1 MDLYPQLHETA
12 QVLTQQFE
20 LIPASR
26 KQLLQQLAHYVKQK
40 LELGQ
45 LVQLNFIC
53 THNSRRSH
61 MAQLWA
67 QAAAAYYQV
76 PRVACFSGGTEATA
90 FNPGARKA
98 LQQLGFRIT
107 QHTPAPNP
115 VYHVAFGP
123 ESPVVKAWSK
133 EITDAANP
141 QDAFGAVMTC
151 SDADQNCPYLPHAEI
166 RLPLT
171 FEDPKA
177 FDGTAQEEAKY
188 LERAQQIGRE
198 LLYAFSFVKLVV

>member
-1 MDLYPQLHETA
+1 MDLYPPLHKTA
-12 QVLTQQFE
+12 QALIQQFDQ
-20 LIPASR
+20 IPATR
-26 KQLLQQLAHYVKQK
+26 KELLQQLAHYVKQK
-40 LELGQ
+40 LDLGKP
-45 LVQLNFIC
+45 VQLNFIC

-67 QAAAAYYQV
+67 QAAAAYYQIPHV
-76 PRVACFSGGTEATA
+76 TCFSGGTEATA
-90 FNPGARKA
+90 FNPSAIRA

-115 VYHVAFGP
+115 VYQVTLAP

-141 QDAFGAVMTC
+141 QDAFGAIMTC

-177 FDGTAQEEAKY
+177 FDGTTQEEAKY
-188 LERAQQIGRE
+188 LERARQIGRE
-198 LLYAFSFVKLVV
+198 LLYAFQQV